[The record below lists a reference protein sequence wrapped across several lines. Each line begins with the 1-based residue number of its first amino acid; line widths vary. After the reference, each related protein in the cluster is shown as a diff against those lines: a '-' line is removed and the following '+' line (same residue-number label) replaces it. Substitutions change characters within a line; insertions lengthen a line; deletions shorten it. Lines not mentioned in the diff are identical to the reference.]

1 MRGARLPVVATIWA
15 GSFFLAFDRVN
26 ISLAAPDIM
35 RDIVLDGAQM
45 GLVLSMYYWGYT
57 FGNFAGGLVS
67 PTLRL
72 RGLTSLLIVVW
83 AALTAVTGLCNLLW
97 QFCVVRVLFGIAEG
111 ATANLMHRLQN
122 NWLLPAERGRGYGI
136 FIGFVY
142 LGIALGM
149 PLVGALIKL
158 ADWRVMFLLSAV
170 LTLALA
176 AVFWFMVRDHPWQHP
191 RVPAPEGQQ
200 FQDII
205 TRDRVTLA
213 DSPPELTL
221 AQRLPALFAIPSF
234 AWLCVASFFVIGVY
248 FTNMSWL
255 PGYLVKERGYT
266 VLGERHLSHHSL
278 PRRVRRHV
286 VGRQHRRPLRAS
298 RARRDG
304 DGAHDLPGHP
314 AAHHHRRRQHHHRA
328 HERDAV
334 SEFGGAERHHGA
346 AVRSAAGLAVRHR
359 RRHGRRPGGRAFRD
373 RRAAAHG
380 LSLRPHRLVLRR
392 LRRAGGGY
400 VAGRGGAVAGGELR
414 ETSARRQ
421 GAPACGGERR
431 RLSETSSE
439 GRVRWRRYYMQ

>member
-221 AQRLPALFAIPSF
+221 AQRLPSLFAIPSF

-255 PGYLVKERGYT
+255 PGYLVKDRGYT
-266 VLGERHLSHHSL
+266 VLASGIYLTIPYLAAFAGMWSAGSIGDRYGHRARVAMVMALMTCPAILLLTTTGDVNTTIALMSVMLFLNSAALNGIMVLLFDLLPASLFGTGVGMVGGLAGGLSGIVGPLLMGYLYDLTGSFFGGFVAL
-278 PRRVRRHV
+278 AAGTLLGAAALWPVANYEKRVRGDKARLHAA
-286 VGRQHRRPLRAS
+286 AS
-298 RARRDG
+298 
-304 DGAHDLPGHP
+304 
-314 AAHHHRRRQHHHRA
+314 
-328 HERDAV
+328 
-334 SEFGGAERHHGA
+334 GA
-346 AVRSAAGLAVRHR
+346 A
-359 RRHGRRPGGRAFRD
+359 
-373 RRAAAHG
+373 
-380 LSLRPHRLVLRR
+380 
-392 LRRAGGGY
+392 
-400 VAGRGGAVAGGELR
+400 
-414 ETSARRQ
+414 
-421 GAPACGGERR
+421 
-431 RLSETSSE
+431 
-439 GRVRWRRYYMQ
+439 

>member
-205 TRDRVTLA
+205 TRDRMTLA

-266 VLGERHLSHHSL
+266 VLASGIYLTIPYLAAFAGMWSAGSIGDRYGHRARVAMVMALMTCPAILLLTTTDDVNTTIALMSVMLFLNSAALNGIMVLLFDLLPASLFGTGVGMVGGLAGGLSGIVGPLLMGYLYDLTGSFFGGFVTL
-278 PRRVRRHV
+278 AAGTLLGAAALWPVANYEKRVRGDKARLHAA
-286 VGRQHRRPLRAS
+286 AS
-298 RARRDG
+298 
-304 DGAHDLPGHP
+304 
-314 AAHHHRRRQHHHRA
+314 
-328 HERDAV
+328 
-334 SEFGGAERHHGA
+334 GA
-346 AVRSAAGLAVRHR
+346 A
-359 RRHGRRPGGRAFRD
+359 
-373 RRAAAHG
+373 
-380 LSLRPHRLVLRR
+380 
-392 LRRAGGGY
+392 
-400 VAGRGGAVAGGELR
+400 
-414 ETSARRQ
+414 
-421 GAPACGGERR
+421 
-431 RLSETSSE
+431 
-439 GRVRWRRYYMQ
+439 